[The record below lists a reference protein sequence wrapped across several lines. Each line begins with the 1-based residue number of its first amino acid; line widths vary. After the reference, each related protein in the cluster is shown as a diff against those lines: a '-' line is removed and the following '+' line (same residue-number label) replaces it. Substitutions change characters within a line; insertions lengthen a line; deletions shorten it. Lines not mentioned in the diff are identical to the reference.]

1 MKPILIVSHGA
12 ALGGSPISALNI
24 ARHINKEL
32 FHPVLAF
39 GEEGPIVERAKEEGF
54 KTYVVSQKGFLGI
67 PMILSYFKILFREKI
82 GLVHLNTLTSYYKY
96 PGLAAKFSGRKVT
109 WFVREN
115 PEEKRCVR
123 LKKYLNFIASKIV
136 TVSNDTAGHMPYADQ
151 SKLMT
156 IYNGIDTDEF
166 APVERGEALYAD
178 LELKAEYKYIA
189 TVASLEE
196 RKGVLDLIEAFHKIH
211 LRFPEYR
218 LLIVGEDRSKKHEYL
233 KKMNSL
239 IRVHKLN
246 DKVILYGRSSRIREI
261 MAVSTL
267 FVLPSYWEGMSRVLL
282 EAMACGK
289 PCIASRA
296 GGNPEQV
303 EEGINGMVYESG
315 NADELADKLY
325 AMLTSGKLEE
335 MGFASRQLAEE
346 KFHIHVTTQKIEA
359 LYASL
364 LG

>member
-1 MKPILIVSHGA
+1 MKKILIVSHGA

-24 ARHINKEL
+24 ARHIDKES
-32 FHPVLAF
+32 FFPILAF
-39 GEEGPIVERAKEEGF
+39 GEEGPIVERAKEEGYT
-54 KTYVVSQKGFLGI
+54 TYVVSKKGILGL
-67 PMILSYFKILFREKI
+67 PMIFAYLKIILKEKI
-82 GLVHLNTLTSYYKY
+82 DLVHLNTLTSYYKY
-96 PGLAAKFSGRKVT
+96 PGLAAKVSGRKVA

-115 PEEKRCVR
+115 PEEKRCAR
-123 LKKYLNFIASKIV
+123 LKNYLNFIASKIV
-136 TVSNDTAGHMPYADQ
+136 TVSNDTAEHMPYANA

-166 APVERGEALYAD
+166 APMEADERLFAD
-178 LELKAEYKYIA
+178 LDLKPELRYIT

-196 RKGVLDLIEAFHKIH
+196 RKGILDLIEAFHKIH

-233 KKMNSL
+233 KKINAL

-246 DKVILYGRSSRIREI
+246 DKVILYGSSSRIREI
-261 MAVSTL
+261 MAASTL
-267 FVLPSYWEGMSRVLL
+267 FVLSSYWEGMSRVLL

-289 PCIASRA
+289 PCIVSNA

-303 EEGINGMVYESG
+303 EEGVNGMVYEPR

-335 MGFASRQLAEE
+335 MGRASRQLAEE
-346 KFHIHVTTQKIEA
+346 KFHINMTTQNIEA
-359 LYASL
+359 LYESL